1 MEIKVISHQDSFS
14 VSIDDI
20 KKDTMDKDS
29 MLDLFLKSLI
39 NLKLTTQIKYIEANN
54 LKKEEIDLKKIN
66 VQTFV
71 MIKTLKLFIKWYA
84 DKVNKDIISF
94 VQAWLIKEKDELYF
108 SDLKVDLEK
117 DDINTILTII
127 DSLGV
132 KFYQKVIYY
141 LDLYFNTNHKVMII
155 KTDESN
161 SRYIISY
168 REMNIIELDQFNSGR
183 LNVNIA
189 E

>member
-20 KKDTMDKDS
+20 KKDSMDKES

-84 DKVNKDIISF
+84 DKVDKDIISF
-94 VQAWLIKEKDELYF
+94 VQAW
-108 SDLKVDLEK
+108 
-117 DDINTILTII
+117 
-127 DSLGV
+127 
-132 KFYQKVIYY
+132 
-141 LDLYFNTNHKVMII
+141 
-155 KTDESN
+155 
-161 SRYIISY
+161 
-168 REMNIIELDQFNSGR
+168 
-183 LNVNIA
+183 
-189 E
+189 